1 MGSPVRLAVAA
12 LAAAAMIGGVA
23 APVAAQETLGF
34 EIDPTEGFPGEIV
47 NGQVNVA
54 DVAAHCTTDLEEFM
68 ARFQELAFDVLQFS
82 PTVTPPLWHR
92 FWPEDTMNL
101 FEIENHDQLAYTLTL
116 FVAIGL
122 SGGLSGDDEDA
133 AAEALPQTFVMTFAD
148 VATQEPVGE
157 LSNFDPDTGVGSVV
171 VPDVDPGLWAVA
183 AACVG
188 PTLDPDVLEA
198 GIRASGAF
206 LQELGVPA
214 VNPLSPE
221 FEEWAQEFL
230 DSEATGLALVIEFV
244 TAIGPDLVQNIVEP
258 DALGFE
264 LFTVLSDEEEV
275 VDEEVDEAEAAR
287 AVAKAVAKV
296 TIDISIH
303 VDGDALR
310 AKADE
315 LVGVDV
321 VTATAPAAQA
331 VEAAPTFTG

>member
-1 MGSPVRLAVAA
+1 MKSPVRLAVAA
-12 LAAAAMIGGVA
+12 LAAAAMIMGVA

-47 NGQVNVA
+47 NGQVDTA
-54 DVAAHCTTDLEEFM
+54 DVAEHCVTTVEEFQ
-68 ARFQELAFDVLQFS
+68 ARFGEGGLLELLLDDSEGSLLLEFF
-82 PTVTPPLWHR
+82 
-92 FWPEDTMNL
+92 PEDPGA
-101 FEIENHDQLAYTLTL
+101 FIIENYEQMAYVSTALVGL
-116 FVAIGL
+116 GILIDPEVA
-122 SGGLSGDDEDA
+122 ED
-133 AAEALPQTFVMTFAD
+133 ALPQTFVMTFAD
-148 VATQEPVGE
+148 IATEEPVGE
-157 LSNFDPDTGVGSVV
+157 LGNFDPDTGQGSVV

-188 PTLDPDVLEA
+188 PSLDHDVLAA
-198 GIRASGAF
+198 GFRQSAVF
-206 LQELGVPA
+206 LEELGAPVAHPF
-214 VNPLSPE
+214 VGDPE
-221 FEEWAQEFL
+221 FEEWAQDFL
-230 DSEATGLALVIEFV
+230 DSEATGSALGTEFL
-244 TAIGPDLVQNIVEP
+244 TAIAPTLLEPIMVP

>member
-188 PTLDPDVLEA
+188 PTFDIDELEA
-198 GIRASGAF
+198 GIRQGGDFLEEIGA
-206 LQELGVPA
+206 PA
-214 VNPLSPE
+214 DLNSPE
-221 FEEWAQEFL
+221 FQEFMQDFL
-230 DSEATGLALVIEFV
+230 DSEAVGLDLVIEFLGE
-244 TAIGPDLVQNIVEP
+244 IGPTLLQPIMVP

-264 LFTVLSDEEEV
+264 LFTVLGDEEPVEPP
-275 VDEEVDEAEAAR
+275 VDEAEAAK

-296 TIDISIH
+296 TIDISISIEGVQPDGFGVK
-303 VDGDALR
+303 VDEA
-310 AKADE
+310 
-315 LVGVDV
+315 GVE
-321 VTATAPAAQA
+321 AAPAAQA